1 MEQNIRQGDIL
12 LKRINNIEGIP
23 IGKGRKVLAYG
34 EKTGHTHVLDGDV
47 SYYDNGDGQ
56 ILCSINGNA
65 ELAHQEH
72 KSIEVPV
79 GSYLVIRQRESDI
92 TEGIMETNITRKII
106 ENNNRLIRAGWRQVS
121 D

>member
-1 MEQNIRQGDIL
+1 MENIRQGDIL
-12 LKRINNIEGIP
+12 LKRINNIEGKL
-23 IGKGRKVLAYG
+23 IGKGRRVLAYG

-72 KSIEVPV
+72 KSIEIPA
-79 GSYLVIRQRESDI
+79 GNYLVIRQRESDI
-92 TEGIMETNITRKII
+92 TEGIGEPDVPKKVID
-106 ENNNRLIRAGWRQVS
+106 NNNRLKMTGWHTVS